1 MISYTTVSLPKEL
14 YSKLQKLIEEKPE
27 LGYGSVADFCKEAI
41 RLHVEEIKRELRE
54 DFLRKLDV
62 PLLLKNLERLSA
74 IDTGIYG
81 KMFEKINAMAFMF
94 SKDYKLKECNYE
106 FFSHLGYASK
116 EEVIGKDINEFFENE
131 QLKKRIE
138 TGWIRDYEVKGIR
151 KDGKKIDL
159 LLDVVRIDKNLYAGC
174 AKDITVK
181 NYVIEK
187 EKRIRQ
193 LYEYII
199 EEISDLIVVVQDGK
213 IKFLNK
219 RVGITGYRA
228 EEVIGKHFLEFV
240 ADEDKE
246 RIMENYRKMMEGKA
260 EGKPRKYKFKF
271 KDGKIGEIEIYP
283 KKIEFE
289 GRPAL
294 LVVARQPSKSCLIE

>member
-1 MISYTTVSLPKEL
+1 MIKYSTISLPKEL
-14 YSKLQKLIEEKPE
+14 YDKLLQLIEEKPE

-62 PLLLKNLERLSA
+62 PLLLK
-74 IDTGIYG
+74 T
-81 KMFEKINAMAFMF
+81 
-94 SKDYKLKECNYE
+94 
-106 FFSHLGYASK
+106 
-116 EEVIGKDINEFFENE
+116 
-131 QLKKRIE
+131 
-138 TGWIRDYEVKGIR
+138 
-151 KDGKKIDL
+151 
-159 LLDVVRIDKNLYAGC
+159 GC

-187 EKRIRQ
+187 EKRTRQ

-199 EEISDLIVVVQDGK
+199 DEICESIIVVQDGK

-219 RVGITGYRA
+219 SISSTGYEL
-228 EEVIGKHFLEFV
+228 EEIIGKNFLEFV

-246 RIMENYRKMMEGKA
+246 RIMENYRKMMEGKL
-260 EGKPRKYKFKF
+260 ESKPRRYKFKLR
-271 KDGKIGEIEIYP
+271 DGRIKEMELYS

-289 GRPAL
+289 GRPAIL
-294 LVVARQPSKSCLIE
+294 TVLRV

>member
-1 MISYTTVSLPKEL
+1 MIKYSTISLPKEL
-14 YSKLQKLIEEKPE
+14 YDKLLQLIEEKPE

-131 QLKKRIE
+131 QLKERVK
-138 TGWIRDYEVKGIR
+138 TGNLKDYEVKGIR

-187 EKRIRQ
+187 EKRTRQ

-199 EEISDLIVVVQDGK
+199 DEICESIIVVQDGK

-219 RVGITGYRA
+219 SISSTGYEL
-228 EEVIGKHFLEFV
+228 EEIIGKNFLEFV

-246 RIMENYRKMMEGKA
+246 RIMENYRKMMEGKL
-260 EGKPRKYKFKF
+260 ESKPRRYKFKLR
-271 KDGKIGEIEIYP
+271 DGRIKEMELYS

-289 GRPAL
+289 GRPAIL
-294 LVVARQPSKSCLIE
+294 TVLRV

>member
-1 MISYTTVSLPKEL
+1 MIKYSTISLPKEL
-14 YSKLQKLIEEKPE
+14 YDKLLQLIEEKPE

-131 QLKKRIE
+131 QLKERVK
-138 TGWIRDYEVKGIR
+138 TGNLKDYEVKGIR

-159 LLDVVRIDKNLYAGC
+159 LLDIVRIDNKLYAGFG
-174 AKDITVK
+174 KDITVK
-181 NYVIEK
+181 NYIIEK
-187 EKRIRQ
+187 EKRTRQ
-193 LYEYII
+193 LYEHII
-199 EEISDLIVVVQDGK
+199 DEICESIIVVQDGK

-219 RVGITGYRA
+219 SIGSTGYEL
-228 EEVIGKHFLEFV
+228 EEIIGKNFLEFV

-246 RIMENYRKMMEGKA
+246 RIMENYKKIMEGKL
-260 EGKPRKYKFKF
+260 EPKPRRYKFKL
-271 KDGKIGEIEIYP
+271 KDGRIREAELYS

-289 GRPAL
+289 GRPAIL
-294 LVVARQPSKSCLIE
+294 AVLRI

>member
-1 MISYTTVSLPKEL
+1 MIKYSTISLPKEL
-14 YSKLQKLIEEKPE
+14 YDKLLQLIEEKPE

-187 EKRIRQ
+187 EKRTRQ

-199 EEISDLIVVVQDGK
+199 DEICESIIVVQDGK

-219 RVGITGYRA
+219 SISSTGYEL
-228 EEVIGKHFLEFV
+228 EEIIGKNFLEFV

-246 RIMENYRKMMEGKA
+246 RIMENYRKMMEGKL
-260 EGKPRKYKFKF
+260 ESKPRRYKFKLR
-271 KDGKIGEIEIYP
+271 DGRIKEMELYS

-289 GRPAL
+289 GRPAIL
-294 LVVARQPSKSCLIE
+294 TVLRV